1 MRTTAAFLMISMLSP
16 LLAADSDGPPP
27 PGLKPGLKPP
37 PEVALATAKP
47 AVPPKPPDDGP
58 KPTKIGDHR
67 AFPAASLAK
76 GAWLKS
82 KDAPPLWRLAI
93 RSKGAKA
100 LRVHFNRFNA
110 ETGRVWIHNGKDW
123 FGPYTGRGIY
133 NDGDFWSHI
142 VPGERLVIEFEAGAV
157 PPKLPPFSIEAVS
170 HLTSNPF
177 E

>member
-1 MRTTAAFLMISMLSP
+1 MRTTAVLALPAMILMLS
-16 LLAADSDGPPP
+16 AAEPDGPPP
-27 PGLKPGLKPP
+27 PGLKPNLKAP
-37 PEVALATAKP
+37 PEVALAPAKP
-47 AVPPKPPDDGP
+47 VAAAKPRDEDP

-67 AFPAASLAK
+67 AFPAAWLAK

-82 KDAPPLWRLAI
+82 KDAAPLWRLAV

-100 LRVHFNRFNA
+100 LRVQFKQFNV

-142 VPGERLVIEFEAGAV
+142 VAGDRLVVEFEAGAA
-157 PPKLPPFSIEAVS
+157 PPKLPPFVIEAVS